1 VRQRRHA
8 SCFSYLDSRL
18 DSDPVIRRATR
29 TQSFRVL
36 NKVGG
41 EICRPYLTSQSCSS
55 LSAISVVVRLSLYVV
70 YISSNRTRC
79 ERNWVPANS
88 RTWRILFLEGKWRL
102 QLGDLFNYWMR
113 FAGSTR
119 SQLDL
124 NGTNP
129 IDINAGMTVMLGTIF
144 LVV

>member
-8 SCFSYLDSRL
+8 LCFWYQDSRL
-18 DSDPVIRRATR
+18 DSDPVIRRAAR
-29 TQSFRVL
+29 TLSFRVL
-36 NKVGG
+36 NKVEGD
-41 EICRPYLTSQSCSS
+41 ICRPYLTSQSYSS
-55 LSAISVVVRLSLYVV
+55 LSGISVVVRLSLFLEH
-70 YISSNRTRC
+70 ICSNRTRC
-79 ERNWVPANS
+79 ERNRVPANS

-102 QLGDLFNYWMR
+102 QLGDSFNCWMR